1 MLLTDAVQLVVG
13 IRWSACAVQH
23 AGQPARG
30 ARGVVAPRLAVVD
43 RLSSS
48 HRYSFFLFLW
58 PRRGRNPATVW
69 GDVTVPHV
77 RVNQTVREPKSSP
90 ASACAQ
96 TAG

>member
-1 MLLTDAVQLVVG
+1 MDGRSAHGRSARRISVAGKGLMLLTDAVQLVVG

-43 RLSSS
+43 RLIV
-48 HRYSFFLFLW
+48 SFFLFLW

-69 GDVTVPHV
+69 GETSLF
-77 RVNQTVREPKSSP
+77 RMCE
-90 ASACAQ
+90 
-96 TAG
+96 